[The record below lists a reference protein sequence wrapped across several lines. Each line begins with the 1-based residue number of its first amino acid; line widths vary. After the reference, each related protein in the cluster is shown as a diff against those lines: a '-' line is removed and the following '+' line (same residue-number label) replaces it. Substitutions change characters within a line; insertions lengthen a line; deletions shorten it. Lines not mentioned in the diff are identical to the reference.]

1 MSNSSR
7 LPDSARHVLLLL
19 NPKAGARSG
28 LATLERL
35 RELLLERRF
44 LVETLSDIRGLVDR
58 VHELSDSRELRCIV
72 AAGGDGTVSLI
83 ADRTPP
89 GTPIAVFPLGTEN
102 LLAKYCQLN
111 CDPAAIC
118 QLIVDG
124 HTQVFDAGRA
134 GERVFLLM
142 LGCGFDADVVRR
154 LHRERTG
161 HIHHL
166 SYIKPIF
173 ESMCAYDY
181 PELHLHCEIAAH
193 TGEMA
198 TRQESITARWAFVI
212 NLPRYAG
219 GLRIAPQA
227 SGDDGLLD
235 VCTFKAG
242 SLWNGLRYLSG
253 VLMGQHES
261 WDDCVTLRAR
271 RIRIESAAPAPFQID
286 GDPGGD
292 LPIDIEVLPRRLTLL
307 TRSDTKLAE

>member
-1 MSNSSR
+1 
-7 LPDSARHVLLLL
+7 
-19 NPKAGARSG
+19 
-28 LATLERL
+28 
-35 RELLLERRF
+35 
-44 LVETLSDIRGLVDR
+44 
-58 VHELSDSRELRCIV
+58 
-72 AAGGDGTVSLI
+72 
-83 ADRTPP
+83 
-89 GTPIAVFPLGTEN
+89 
-102 LLAKYCQLN
+102 
-111 CDPAAIC
+111 
-118 QLIVDG
+118 
-124 HTQVFDAGRA
+124 
-134 GERVFLLM
+134 
-142 LGCGFDADVVRR
+142 
-154 LHRERTG
+154 
-161 HIHHL
+161 
-166 SYIKPIF
+166 
-173 ESMCAYDY
+173 MCAYDY